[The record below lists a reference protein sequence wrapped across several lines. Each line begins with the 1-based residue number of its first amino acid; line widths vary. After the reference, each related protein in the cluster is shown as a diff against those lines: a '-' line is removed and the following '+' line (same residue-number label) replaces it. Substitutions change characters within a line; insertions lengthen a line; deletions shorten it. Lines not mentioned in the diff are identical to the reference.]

1 MPVDKEFVRLYRA
14 TVEGVCRARAF
25 PVEFHDLKSC
35 AWTRIVERQKS
46 IFRAKPENRRAYVRM
61 VAASAVIDWLKKK
74 SPPAFYALT
83 PEDLERALPHF
94 AGIGLSP
101 EVLEKSGLLN
111 QQFFERKDF
120 VNAARAIIGY
130 GDKTALFCGMLA
142 RLALKRA
149 DVRAYVENA
158 DEPDEGDDEGF
169 MNTSGDREDPWEPET
184 GDGSMPV
191 RPLGP
196 SEGISPEDGDAAL
209 CLVSAFKGF
218 PPGLPIAA
226 VSELKFQKENG
237 PGSFALAVTD
247 RGRSVCLTF
256 KGDRKADVE
265 ARGYSAAVSRQGS
278 GRFTVDLAQELE
290 LLIRS
295 GAGESTL
302 TLSATDVAEISDA
315 PALLAI
321 YADAASGRSAR
332 ELQKRRKDVLSGLQ
346 GERRSLFAAALD
358 ALTLEAAPLTL
369 HLGGPRPSE
378 NRRRQWREILGS
390 LALTGHL
397 DDLAARPC
405 LAPFK
410 EDLSLVFGLVTDG
423 LVNEAERRVSG
434 VIASLGDAILP
445 GEPDQQALGY
455 LYALDGWL
463 LVCQQEH
470 ERALLV
476 FNRVLGFHG
485 ACPGADLAPWARS
498 AHYFADMG
506 GRVATRFIR
515 EPETPFR
522 EAVFS
527 SLVEC
532 LA

>member
-1 MPVDKEFVRLYRA
+1 MEDKGKSDAGRRSGGLMGEEFPLSAADLENLRRK
-14 TVEGVCRARAF
+14 TSEGAGL
-25 PVEFHDLKSC
+25 EDLKEASDRRLFDLALHALSC
-35 AWTRIVERQKS
+35 DRCRELLYTVVFGAE
-46 IFRAKPENRRAYVRM
+46 A
-61 VAASAVIDWLKKK
+61 VAALSPEETGRLPVAGTLAAKSAHLR
-74 SPPAFYALT
+74 
-83 PEDLERALPHF
+83 LERA
-94 AGIGLSP
+94 GNGMRVISSTGLSP
-101 EVLEKSGLLN
+101 
-111 QQFFERKDF
+111 
-120 VNAARAIIGY
+120 IG
-130 GDKTALFCGMLA
+130 
-142 RLALKRA
+142 
-149 DVRAYVENA
+149 
-158 DEPDEGDDEGF
+158 
-169 MNTSGDREDPWEPET
+169 
-184 GDGSMPV
+184 
-191 RPLGP
+191 
-196 SEGISPEDGDAAL
+196 
-209 CLVSAFKGF
+209 AFKGF

-256 KGDRKADVE
+256 IGDRKADVE

-434 VIASLGDAILP
+434 VIASLGDAVLP

>member
-25 PVEFHDLKSC
+25 PGELHDLKSC

-130 GDKTALFCGMLA
+130 GDKTALLCGMLA

-169 MNTSGDREDPWEPET
+169 LDTGGDREDPWEPET

-209 CLVSAFKGF
+209 CLVSALKEACDGGRLNLRQILAFFFYWYEKSDSSRGAAIRCAEVF
-218 PPGLPIAA
+218 GLA
-226 VSELKFQKENG
+226 G
-237 PGSFALAVTD
+237 PD
-247 RGRSVCLTF
+247 
-256 KGDRKADVE
+256 
-265 ARGYSAAVSRQGS
+265 
-278 GRFTVDLAQELE
+278 
-290 LLIRS
+290 
-295 GAGESTL
+295 
-302 TLSATDVAEISDA
+302 DVAELDRRVKRILRERLGGRDAGEPRQDA
-315 PALLAI
+315 PAPA
-321 YADAASGRSAR
+321 
-332 ELQKRRKDVLSGLQ
+332 KK
-346 GERRSLFAAALD
+346 
-358 ALTLEAAPLTL
+358 
-369 HLGGPRPSE
+369 
-378 NRRRQWREILGS
+378 
-390 LALTGHL
+390 
-397 DDLAARPC
+397 
-405 LAPFK
+405 K
-410 EDLSLVFGLVTDG
+410 
-423 LVNEAERRVSG
+423 
-434 VIASLGDAILP
+434 
-445 GEPDQQALGY
+445 
-455 LYALDGWL
+455 
-463 LVCQQEH
+463 
-470 ERALLV
+470 
-476 FNRVLGFHG
+476 
-485 ACPGADLAPWARS
+485 
-498 AHYFADMG
+498 G
-506 GRVATRFIR
+506 GRRGG
-515 EPETPFR
+515 
-522 EAVFS
+522 
-527 SLVEC
+527 
-532 LA
+532 